1 MINNDLLAI
10 NTIRILSAE
19 GVQKANSGH
28 PGLPIGAA
36 PMAYTLFSKHMK
48 HNPADPKWDNRD
60 RFILSAGHGS
70 MLLYSLLHLFG
81 YGVSMDDIKSFR
93 QWGSITPGH
102 PEYGLTPGVESTT
115 GPLGQGIAMSVG
127 FAMAEAHLASVFNRP
142 GFDVVD
148 HYTFALSGDGCLQ
161 EGISSEASSLAGHLG
176 LGKLILLYDRNQI
189 TIEGS
194 ISDAFTED
202 VKMRYRAYGWDV
214 QEVEDGNTDIAAISD
229 AIAHAK
235 KVKDKP
241 SLIVVNTAIGYG
253 CPALQGSAKC
263 HGSPLGEENI
273 AALKENLGWKYAE
286 PFTVPD
292 EVKSAIA
299 EIKKG
304 LAAGEDEWKAMFAA
318 YAEKFPDL
326 AKQYKEYFAPV
337 LASVFEDQDLW
348 SFDKPMATRQSS
360 GEILNRLAAKMPNIM
375 GGSADLAPSNNS
387 LMKGRDYFSRENRG
401 GTNLHFGIREF
412 AMAAISNGIALHG
425 GLHAYCATFLV
436 FSDYLKSALRSSAL
450 MELPVTYILTHD
462 SIGVGEDG
470 PTHEPIEHMAML
482 RSIPGSY
489 TFRPA
494 DSKETTAAYQIAF
507 TGGKPT
513 CIALTRQTLPLY
525 EETGKGALRGGYI
538 LKDGKDP
545 KVILIGTGSEVEL
558 CMKAAD
564 ELAEEGIAARVVSM
578 PCTELFEEQS
588 AAYKESV
595 LPSSIK
601 ARVAVEAATS
611 FGWCKYVGLNG
622 DTVTIDHFGASAPAP
637 ILFKEFGFTV
647 DNVVK
652 KAMAVLKK

>member
-1 MINNDLLAI
+1 MSNTDVLAI
-10 NTIRILSAE
+10 NTIRILAAE

-28 PGLPIGAA
+28 PGLPIGSA
-36 PMAYTLFSKHMK
+36 PMAYTLFSKHLK
-48 HNPADPKWDNRD
+48 HNPANPKWDNRD

-70 MLLYSLLHLFG
+70 MLLYSLLHMFG

-93 QWGSITPGH
+93 QWESITPGH
-102 PEYGLTPGVESTT
+102 PEYGLTPGVETTT

-148 HYTFALSGDGCLQ
+148 HYTYVLSGDGCLQ

-176 LGKLILLYDRNQI
+176 LGKLIMLYDRNRI

-194 ISDAFTED
+194 IEDAFTED
-202 VKMRYRAYGWDV
+202 VKMRYEAYGWHV
-214 QEVEDGNTDIAAISD
+214 QEVADGNTDIASID
-229 AIAHAK
+229 QAIAEAK
-235 KVKDKP
+235 KATDKP

-253 CPALQGSAKC
+253 CPALQGSAKS

-273 AALKENLGWKYAE
+273 AALKETLCWPYKE

-292 EVKSAIA
+292 EVKDAIA
-299 EIKKG
+299 GIKTG
-304 LAAGEDEWKAMFAA
+304 LAAKEEEWDALFAE
-318 YAEKFPDL
+318 YAKKHPDL
-326 AKQYKEYFAPV
+326 AKQYQEYKAPV
-337 LASVFEDQDLW
+337 SASMFEDEALW
-348 SFDKPMATRQSS
+348 KFDKPMATRASS
-360 GEILNRLAAKMPNIM
+360 GEVLNRLVAKMPNIM

-387 LMKGRDYFSRENRG
+387 LMKGKEYFSKENRS

-412 AMAAISNGIALHG
+412 AMAAISNGITLHG

-436 FSDYLKSALRSSAL
+436 FSDYMKSAIRSSAL

-470 PTHEPIEHMAML
+470 PTHEPIEHLAML
-482 RSIPGSY
+482 RSIPGTY

-507 TGGKPT
+507 TAGKPT
-513 CIALTRQTLPLY
+513 CIALTRQGLPLY
-525 EETGKGALRGGYI
+525 EETGKGALRGGYV
-538 LKDGKDP
+538 LKDSKNP
-545 KVILIGTGSEVEL
+545 QVILIGTGSEVEL
-558 CMKAAD
+558 CMKAFD

-578 PCTELFEEQS
+578 PCVELFEEQS
-588 AAYKESV
+588 AEYKESV
-595 LPSSIK
+595 LPGDIT

-611 FGWCKYVGLNG
+611 FGWCKYVGLKG
-622 DTVTIDHFGASAPAP
+622 DTVTIDHFGASAPAK
-637 ILFKEFGFTV
+637 ILFEEFGFTV

-652 KAMAVLKK
+652 KAMAAVKK